1 LIDILLLNNLFVDII
16 INSCFLMLRNICSA
30 IMVIFLINLAQS
42 VPPWSYVPSRWFAA
56 CKYIL
61 TEINSSYPHQDRVHT
76 FHQL

>member
-1 LIDILLLNNLFVDII
+1 
-16 INSCFLMLRNICSA
+16 
-30 IMVIFLINLAQS
+30 MVIFLINLAQS